1 MSLRLYGTA
10 ALTLVLASVSFAQ
23 GTTPK
28 KTAAEYPVHAK
39 TADMEIG
46 VEYMV
51 RSFGADQIL
60 LADDFLVAEV
70 AIYPLQRSGVQV
82 DIRKFTLRLN
92 GKKQVLFPQA
102 AGMVA
107 ASMKYPDWRQ
117 KPQMTLGGGM
127 GDRGIIIGRPQ
138 GPARFPGDRRA
149 DPRLPAPPQTTT
161 DAPVQPEPV
170 DIGELLQKV
179 VLPEGLMRLPVSGYL
194 FFPHTGKLKSLKSV
208 ELLVETPS
216 EPVVLRLK

>member
-10 ALTLVLASVSFAQ
+10 GVALLLAAPALAQ
-23 GTTPK
+23 GTKPK
-28 KTAAEYPVHAK
+28 KTAAEYPLHTK

-51 RSFGADQIL
+51 RSFGADQIM

-70 AIYPLQRSGVQV
+70 AVYPLHRSGVQL
-82 DIRKFTLRLN
+82 DMRKFTLRIN
-92 GKKQVLFPQA
+92 GKKQVLSPQP

-107 ASMKYPDWRQ
+107 ASLKYPDWRQ

-138 GPARFPGDRRA
+138 GPPRFPGDARGES
-149 DPRLPAPPQTTT
+149 RLPAPPQAPT
-161 DAPVQPEPV
+161 DQQVQQEPV
-170 DIGELLQKV
+170 DINELIQKI
-179 VLPEGLMRLPVSGYL
+179 VLPEGLIRLPVSGYL
-194 FFPHTGKLKSLKSV
+194 FFPYTGKLKSLKTV
-208 ELLVETPS
+208 ELLVETVS